1 MYLIVEFDLNSD
13 LVSVP
18 KRVAENIDVV
28 RHSFLH
34 WVYSPQNKKKFV
46 KKVEGS
52 DGQSFECICYNS
64 EEFIDWLNKKVL
76 QAGENK
82 ATLVE
87 KTSTDNPAATIH
99 PFSSESKSQSQTSIF
114 CSD

>member
-13 LVSVP
+13 LVDVP
-18 KRVAENIDVV
+18 EKVIENMEDV
-28 RHSFLH
+28 RHSFLR
-34 WVYSPQNKKKFV
+34 WVYSPHNKKKFAKIV
-46 KKVEGS
+46 KDSNGHS
-52 DGQSFECICYNS
+52 LECICYNS

-87 KTSTDNPAATIH
+87 KNIDR
-99 PFSSESKSQSQTSIF
+99 QSCRNYPSIF
-114 CSD
+114 F